1 MMSKKAERCDCNI
14 LHADIVNRVSKCMP
28 DKAEVEGLSEL
39 FKVLGNSTRV
49 RILSALFH
57 SEMCVCDISALLYMS
72 ISSISHQLKVLKQA
86 RLVKSR
92 RDGKVVFYSLD
103 DSHINSIFEQALL
116 HISELK

>member
-1 MMSKKAERCDCNI
+1 MAEKAERCDCNI
-14 LHADIVNRVSKCMP
+14 LHAKTVERVSGLMP
-28 DKAEVEGLSEL
+28 GENEVEGLAEL

-57 SEMCVCDISALLYMS
+57 SEMCVCDISALLNMT
-72 ISSISHQLKVLKQA
+72 ISAISHQLKVLKQA
-86 RLVKSR
+86 RLVKYW

-103 DSHINSIFEQALL
+103 DSHINSLFGQALE